1 MSDMSAEEKKAP
13 PGATNPRV
21 NTEKTTADSGAAK
34 GPAKAYGKH
43 ATMPVLAADQYAEVI
58 LPDLTEF
65 NPEDIKL
72 DGTVVAVGKR
82 RTGKSWVFRNLM
94 YLMKDKI
101 HAGIVI
107 SQTDELNKFWRQY
120 IPAKYIYPRYEP
132 EILDAVFK
140 RQKKILNDNA
150 LTDKQKEERAPFFVL
165 LDDVIS
171 DQRLKYDSNLC
182 ELFVA
187 GRHYKLFVLITTQYA
202 KAITPTLRGNTD
214 YCFIMKTIQQ
224 RQREALWEDFGDFL
238 TKDAFAQILDA
249 YTEDNEVLVIDTC
262 PEHTVDP
269 LEMLYWWKAAD
280 PGKFKM
286 GSKEY
291 WQSAVNNDSHIPPK
305 EGPQSAQDLLVV
317 KDFMPQPWKQMV

>member
-1 MSDMSAEEKKAP
+1 MSVEPESTGKV
-13 PGATNPRV
+13 NPRV
-21 NTEKTTADSGAAK
+21 QDKTTK
-34 GPAKAYGKH
+34 GESQGKAVTYGRH
-43 ATMPVLAADQYAEVI
+43 ATMPVLAADKYAEVI
-58 LPDLTEF
+58 LPNLTEF
-65 NPEDIKL
+65 DPTQIKL
-72 DGTVVAVGKR
+72 DGTIVAVGKR

-94 YLMKDKI
+94 YLMRDQI
-101 HAGIVI
+101 PAGIVI

-120 IPAKYIYPRYEP
+120 IPSKFIYPRYEP

-140 RQKKILNDNA
+140 RQKKILTDKS
-150 LTDKQKEERAPFFVL
+150 LTDKEKEEKAPFFIL

-171 DQRLKYDSNLC
+171 DQRLKYDANLI

-202 KAITPTLRGNTD
+202 KAITPILRGNTD
-214 YCFIMKTIQQ
+214 YIFIMKTIQQ
-224 RQREALWEDFGDFL
+224 KQREALWEDFGDFL

-269 LEMLYWWKAAD
+269 LEMLYWWKAQD
-280 PGKFKM
+280 PGEFKI

-291 WQSAVNNDSHIPPK
+291 WQSAMNDNAVPPHS
-305 EGPQSAQDLLVV
+305 GPESTMDMLTV
-317 KDFMPQPWKQMV
+317 KDFMPHPWSQMI